1 MGRPFFADFILIK
14 RERSEFEMREKTIWR
29 SLAGRALM
37 IVLGNLM
44 YAMAVN
50 LFIVPNDLITGGT
63 TGLALFFNRTAGI
76 PVSAFVWCFNVTM
89 FLWGAWVLGKEFALS
104 TAASTVIYPL
114 MLSILEWTGVPGFV
128 MEEKLVAVL
137 YAGLL
142 IGAGIGVVMRAGA
155 STGGMDIPALIG
167 KKKWNFNV
175 SFVIYLFDC
184 IILALQVAAAD
195 LYSILYGILL
205 IMVYTLV
212 LDKVLVMGT
221 AKIQVKI
228 VSREYEKINRLLGE
242 RIDCGTTLL
251 HMESGYLHQEQEM
264 VLAVISSRDLP
275 KVNQLILDTDP
286 EAFIVVSQINEVR
299 GRGFT
304 LNKVYRSH
312 GAAGEKD

>member
-1 MGRPFFADFILIK
+1 M
-14 RERSEFEMREKTIWR
+14 EKNDRWR
-29 SLAGRALM
+29 GLVKKAAM
-37 IVLGNLM
+37 ITLGNLM
-44 YAMAVN
+44 YALAVN
-50 LFIVPNDLITGGT
+50 MFIVPNDLITGGT

-76 PVSAFVWCFNVTM
+76 PVSAFVWCFNITM
-89 FLWGAWVLGKEFALS
+89 FLWGAWVLGKEFADS

-114 MLSILEWTGVPGFV
+114 MLSILEWTGAAGFV
-128 MEEKLVAVL
+128 MEEKLVAVV

-195 LYSILYGILL
+195 IYSILYGILL

-212 LDKVLVMGT
+212 LDKALVMGT

-228 VSREYEKINRLLGE
+228 VSREYRKINTLLGE
-242 RIDCGTTLL
+242 RVDCGTTLL
-251 HMESGYLHQEQEM
+251 HMESGYLHKEQEM
-264 VLAVISSRDLP
+264 ILAVISSRDLP
-275 KVNQLILDTDP
+275 KVNQLVLAADP

-304 LNKVYRSH
+304 LSKVYR
-312 GAAGEKD
+312 AKKD

>member
-14 RERSEFEMREKTIWR
+14 RDRSGFEMREKTIWR

>member
-1 MGRPFFADFILIK
+1 M
-14 RERSEFEMREKTIWR
+14 EKNDRWR
-29 SLAGRALM
+29 GLVKKAAM
-37 IVLGNLM
+37 ITLGNLM
-44 YAMAVN
+44 YALAVN
-50 LFIVPNDLITGGT
+50 MFIVPNDLITGGT

-76 PVSAFVWCFNVTM
+76 PVSAFVWCFNITM
-89 FLWGAWVLGKEFALS
+89 FLWGARVLGKEFAVS

-114 MLSILEWTGVPGFV
+114 MLSILEWTGAAGFV
-128 MEEKLVAVL
+128 MEEKLVAVV

-195 LYSILYGILL
+195 IYSILYGILL

-212 LDKVLVMGT
+212 LDKALVMGT

-228 VSREYEKINRLLGE
+228 VSREYRKINTLLGE
-242 RIDCGTTLL
+242 RVDCGTTLL
-251 HMESGYLHQEQEM
+251 HMESGYLHKEQEM
-264 VLAVISSRDLP
+264 ILAVISSRDLP
-275 KVNQLILDTDP
+275 KVNQLVLAADP

-304 LNKVYRSH
+304 LSKVYR
-312 GAAGEKD
+312 AKKD

>member
-1 MGRPFFADFILIK
+1 M
-14 RERSEFEMREKTIWR
+14 EKNDRWR
-29 SLAGRALM
+29 GLVKKAAM
-37 IVLGNLM
+37 ITLGNLM
-44 YAMAVN
+44 YALAVN
-50 LFIVPNDLITGGT
+50 MFIVPNDLITGGT

-76 PVSAFVWCFNVTM
+76 PVSAFVWCFNITM
-89 FLWGAWVLGKEFALS
+89 FLWGAWVLGKEFAVS

-114 MLSILEWTGVPGFV
+114 MLSILEWTGAAGFV
-128 MEEKLVAVL
+128 MEEKLVAVV

-195 LYSILYGILL
+195 IYSILYGILL

-212 LDKVLVMGT
+212 LDKALVMGT

-228 VSREYEKINRLLGE
+228 VSREYRKINTLLGE
-242 RIDCGTTLL
+242 RVDCGTTLL
-251 HMESGYLHQEQEM
+251 HMESGYLHKEQEM
-264 VLAVISSRDLP
+264 ILAVISSRDLP
-275 KVNQLILDTDP
+275 KVNQLVLAADP

-304 LNKVYRSH
+304 LSKVYR
-312 GAAGEKD
+312 AKKD

>member
-1 MGRPFFADFILIK
+1 M
-14 RERSEFEMREKTIWR
+14 EKKDRWR
-29 SLAGRALM
+29 GLVKKAVM
-37 IVLGNLM
+37 ITLGNLM
-44 YAMAVN
+44 YALAVN
-50 LFIVPNDLITGGT
+50 MFIVPNDLITGGT

-76 PVSAFVWCFNVTM
+76 PVSAFVWCFNITM
-89 FLWGAWVLGKEFALS
+89 FLWGAWVLGKEFAVS

-114 MLSILEWTGVPGFV
+114 MLSILEWTGAAGFV
-128 MEEKLVAVL
+128 MEEKLVAVV

-195 LYSILYGILL
+195 IYSILYGILL

-212 LDKVLVMGT
+212 LDKALVMGT

-228 VSREYEKINRLLGE
+228 VSREYRKINTLLGE
-242 RIDCGTTLL
+242 RVDCGTTLL
-251 HMESGYLHQEQEM
+251 HMESGYLHKEQEM
-264 VLAVISSRDLP
+264 ILAVISSRDLP
-275 KVNQLILDTDP
+275 KVNQLVLAADP

-304 LNKVYRSH
+304 LSKVYR
-312 GAAGEKD
+312 AKKD

>member
-1 MGRPFFADFILIK
+1 M
-14 RERSEFEMREKTIWR
+14 EKNDRWR
-29 SLAGRALM
+29 GLVKKAVM
-37 IVLGNLM
+37 ITLGNLM
-44 YAMAVN
+44 YALAVN
-50 LFIVPNDLITGGT
+50 MFIVPNDLITGGT

-76 PVSAFVWCFNVTM
+76 PVSAFVWCFNITM
-89 FLWGAWVLGKEFALS
+89 FLWGAWVLGKEFAVS

-114 MLSILEWTGVPGFV
+114 MLSILEWTGAAGFV
-128 MEEKLVAVL
+128 MEKLVAVV

-195 LYSILYGILL
+195 IYSILYGILL

-212 LDKVLVMGT
+212 LDKALVMGT

-228 VSREYEKINRLLGE
+228 VSREYRKINTLLGE
-242 RIDCGTTLL
+242 RVDCGTTLL
-251 HMESGYLHQEQEM
+251 HMESGYLHKEQEM
-264 VLAVISSRDLP
+264 ILAVISSRDLP
-275 KVNQLILDTDP
+275 KVNQLVLAADP

-304 LNKVYRSH
+304 LSKVYR
-312 GAAGEKD
+312 AKKD

>member
-1 MGRPFFADFILIK
+1 M
-14 RERSEFEMREKTIWR
+14 EKNDRWRGLVKKAAMITI
-29 SLAGRALM
+29 
-37 IVLGNLM
+37 GNLM
-44 YAMAVN
+44 YALAVN
-50 LFIVPNDLITGGT
+50 MFIVPNDLITGGT

-76 PVSAFVWCFNVTM
+76 PVSAFVWCFNITM
-89 FLWGAWVLGKEFALS
+89 FLWGAWVLGKEFAVS

-114 MLSILEWTGVPGFV
+114 MLSILEWTGAAGFV
-128 MEEKLVAVL
+128 MEEKLVAVV

-195 LYSILYGILL
+195 IYSILYGILL

-212 LDKVLVMGT
+212 LDKALVMGT

-228 VSREYEKINRLLGE
+228 VSREYRKINTLLGE
-242 RIDCGTTLL
+242 RVDCGTTLL
-251 HMESGYLHQEQEM
+251 HMESGYLHKEQEM
-264 VLAVISSRDLP
+264 ILAVISSRDLP
-275 KVNQLILDTDP
+275 KVNQLVLAADP

-304 LNKVYRSH
+304 LSKVYR
-312 GAAGEKD
+312 AKKD

>member
-1 MGRPFFADFILIK
+1 M
-14 RERSEFEMREKTIWR
+14 EKNDRWR
-29 SLAGRALM
+29 GLVKKAVM
-37 IVLGNLM
+37 ITLGNLM
-44 YAMAVN
+44 YALAVN
-50 LFIVPNDLITGGT
+50 MFIVPNDLITGGT

-76 PVSAFVWCFNVTM
+76 PVSAFVWCFNITM
-89 FLWGAWVLGKEFALS
+89 FLWGAWVLGKEFAVS

-114 MLSILEWTGVPGFV
+114 MLSILEWTGAAGFV
-128 MEEKLVAVL
+128 MEEKLVAVV

-195 LYSILYGILL
+195 IYSILYGILL

-212 LDKVLVMGT
+212 LDKALVMGT

-228 VSREYEKINRLLGE
+228 VSREYRKINTLLG
-242 RIDCGTTLL
+242 
-251 HMESGYLHQEQEM
+251 
-264 VLAVISSRDLP
+264 
-275 KVNQLILDTDP
+275 
-286 EAFIVVSQINEVR
+286 
-299 GRGFT
+299 
-304 LNKVYRSH
+304 
-312 GAAGEKD
+312 

>member
-1 MGRPFFADFILIK
+1 M
-14 RERSEFEMREKTIWR
+14 EKNDRWR
-29 SLAGRALM
+29 GLVKKAAM
-37 IVLGNLM
+37 ITLGNLM
-44 YAMAVN
+44 YALAVN
-50 LFIVPNDLITGGT
+50 MFIVPNDLITGGT

-76 PVSAFVWCFNVTM
+76 PVSAFVWCFNITM
-89 FLWGAWVLGKEFALS
+89 FLWGAWVLGKEFAVS

-114 MLSILEWTGVPGFV
+114 MLSILEWTGAAGFV
-128 MEEKLVAVL
+128 MEEKLVAVV

-195 LYSILYGILL
+195 IYSILYGILL

-212 LDKVLVMGT
+212 LDKALVMGT

-228 VSREYEKINRLLGE
+228 VSGEYRKINTLLGE
-242 RIDCGTTLL
+242 RVDCGTTLL
-251 HMESGYLHQEQEM
+251 HMESGYLHKEQEM
-264 VLAVISSRDLP
+264 ILAVISSRDLP
-275 KVNQLILDTDP
+275 KVNQLVLAADP

-304 LNKVYRSH
+304 LSKVKKKK
-312 GAAGEKD
+312 KD

>member
-1 MGRPFFADFILIK
+1 M
-14 RERSEFEMREKTIWR
+14 EKNDRWR
-29 SLAGRALM
+29 GLVKKAAM
-37 IVLGNLM
+37 ITLGNLM
-44 YAMAVN
+44 YALAVN
-50 LFIVPNDLITGGT
+50 MFIVPNDLITGGT

-76 PVSAFVWCFNVTM
+76 PVSAFVWCFNITM
-89 FLWGAWVLGKEFALS
+89 FLWGAWVLGKEFAVS

-114 MLSILEWTGVPGFV
+114 MLSILEWSGAAGFV
-128 MEEKLVAVL
+128 MEEKLVAVV

-195 LYSILYGILL
+195 IYSILYGILL

-212 LDKVLVMGT
+212 LDKALVMGT

-228 VSREYEKINRLLGE
+228 VSREYRKINTLLGE
-242 RIDCGTTLL
+242 RVDCGTTLL
-251 HMESGYLHQEQEM
+251 HMESGYLHKEQEM
-264 VLAVISSRDLP
+264 ILAVISSRDLP
-275 KVNQLILDTDP
+275 KVNQLVLAADP

-304 LNKVYRSH
+304 LSKVYR
-312 GAAGEKD
+312 AKKD

>member
-1 MGRPFFADFILIK
+1 MK
-14 RERSEFEMREKTIWR
+14 EKAVWR
-29 SLAGRALM
+29 GLGGRALM

-76 PVSAFVWCFNVTM
+76 PVSVFVWCFNVTM
-89 FLWGAWVLGKEFALS
+89 FLWGAWVLGKEFAVS

-128 MEEKLVAVL
+128 MEEKLVAVI

-228 VSREYEKINRLLGE
+228 ISGEYEKINRLLGE

-251 HMESGYLHQEQEM
+251 HMASGYLHKEQEM
-264 VLAVISSRDLP
+264 ILAVISNRDLP
-275 KVNQLILDTDP
+275 KVNQLILEADP

>member
-1 MGRPFFADFILIK
+1 M
-14 RERSEFEMREKTIWR
+14 EKKDRWR
-29 SLAGRALM
+29 GLAKKAVM
-37 IVLGNLM
+37 ITLGNLM
-44 YAMAVN
+44 YALAVN
-50 LFIVPNDLITGGT
+50 MFIVPNDLITGGT

-76 PVSAFVWCFNVTM
+76 PVSAFVWCFNITM
-89 FLWGAWVLGKEFALS
+89 FLWGAWVLGKEFAVS

-114 MLSILEWTGVPGFV
+114 MLSILEWTGAAGFV
-128 MEEKLVAVL
+128 MEEKLVAVV

-195 LYSILYGILL
+195 IYSILYGILL

-212 LDKVLVMGT
+212 LDKALVMGT
-221 AKIQVKI
+221 SKIQVKI
-228 VSREYEKINRLLGE
+228 VSREYRKINTLLGE
-242 RIDCGTTLL
+242 RVDCGTTLL
-251 HMESGYLHQEQEM
+251 HMESGYLHKEQEM
-264 VLAVISSRDLP
+264 ILAVISSRDLP
-275 KVNQLILDTDP
+275 KVNQLVLAADP

-304 LNKVYRSH
+304 LSKVYR
-312 GAAGEKD
+312 AKKD

>member
-1 MGRPFFADFILIK
+1 
-14 RERSEFEMREKTIWR
+14 MREKTIWR

-114 MLSILEWTGVPGFV
+114 MLSILEWTGAPGFV

-251 HMESGYLHQEQEM
+251 HMESGYLRQEQEM

>member
-1 MGRPFFADFILIK
+1 M
-14 RERSEFEMREKTIWR
+14 EKKDRWR
-29 SLAGRALM
+29 GLAKKAVM
-37 IVLGNLM
+37 ITLGNLM
-44 YAMAVN
+44 YALAVN
-50 LFIVPNDLITGGT
+50 MFIVPNDLITGGT

-76 PVSAFVWCFNVTM
+76 PVSAFVWCFNITM
-89 FLWGAWVLGKEFALS
+89 FLWGAWVLGKEFAVS

-114 MLSILEWTGVPGFV
+114 MLSILEWTGAAGFV
-128 MEEKLVAVL
+128 MEEKLVAVV

-195 LYSILYGILL
+195 IYSILYGILL
-205 IMVYTLV
+205 IIVYTLV
-212 LDKVLVMGT
+212 LDKALVMGT

-228 VSREYEKINRLLGE
+228 VSREYRKINTLLGE
-242 RIDCGTTLL
+242 RVDCGTTLL
-251 HMESGYLHQEQEM
+251 HMESGYLHKEQEM
-264 VLAVISSRDLP
+264 ILAVISSRDLP
-275 KVNQLILDTDP
+275 KVNQLVLAADP

-304 LNKVYRSH
+304 LSEVYR
-312 GAAGEKD
+312 AKKD

>member
-1 MGRPFFADFILIK
+1 M
-14 RERSEFEMREKTIWR
+14 EKNDRWR
-29 SLAGRALM
+29 GLVKKAAM
-37 IVLGNLM
+37 ITLGNLM
-44 YAMAVN
+44 YALAVN
-50 LFIVPNDLITGGT
+50 MFIVPNDLITGGT

-76 PVSAFVWCFNVTM
+76 PVSAFVWCFNITM
-89 FLWGAWVLGKEFALS
+89 FLWGAWVLGKEFAVS

-114 MLSILEWTGVPGFV
+114 MLSILEWTGAAGFV
-128 MEEKLVAVL
+128 MEEKLVAVV

-195 LYSILYGILL
+195 IYSILYGILL

-212 LDKVLVMGT
+212 LDKALVMGT

-228 VSREYEKINRLLGE
+228 VSREYRKINTLLGE
-242 RIDCGTTLL
+242 RVDCGTTLL
-251 HMESGYLHQEQEM
+251 HMESGYLHKEQEM
-264 VLAVISSRDLP
+264 ILAVISSRDLP
-275 KVNQLILDTDP
+275 KVNQLVLAADP

-304 LNKVYRSH
+304 LSKVHR
-312 GAAGEKD
+312 AKKD

>member
-1 MGRPFFADFILIK
+1 MEKKD
-14 RERSEFEMREKTIWR
+14 RSRG
-29 SLAGRALM
+29 LAKKAVM
-37 IVLGNLM
+37 ITLGNLM
-44 YAMAVN
+44 YALAVN
-50 LFIVPNDLITGGT
+50 MFIVPNDLITGGT

-76 PVSAFVWCFNVTM
+76 PVSAFVWCFNITM
-89 FLWGAWVLGKEFALS
+89 FLWGAWVLGKEFAVS

-114 MLSILEWTGVPGFV
+114 MLSILEWTGAAGFV
-128 MEEKLVAVL
+128 MEKLVAVV

-195 LYSILYGILL
+195 IYSILYGILL

-212 LDKVLVMGT
+212 LDKALVMGT

-228 VSREYEKINRLLGE
+228 VSREYRKINTLLGE
-242 RIDCGTTLL
+242 RVDCGTTLL
-251 HMESGYLHQEQEM
+251 HMESGYLHKEQEM
-264 VLAVISSRDLP
+264 ILAVISSRDLP
-275 KVNQLILDTDP
+275 KVNQLVLAADP

-304 LNKVYRSH
+304 LSKVYR
-312 GAAGEKD
+312 AKKD

>member
-1 MGRPFFADFILIK
+1 MKEQPTWRGLA
-14 RERSEFEMREKTIWR
+14 EK
-29 SLAGRALM
+29 AAM

-44 YAMAVN
+44 YALAVH
-50 LFIVPNDLITGGT
+50 LFIMPNELITGGT

-76 PVSAFVWCFNVTM
+76 PVSAFVWCFNVSM

-114 MLSILEWTGVPGFV
+114 MLSILEWTGIAGFV
-128 MEEKLVAVL
+128 MEEKLVAVI

-184 IILALQVAAAD
+184 MILALQVAAAD

-205 IMVYTLV
+205 IMVYTIV
-212 LDKVLVMGT
+212 LDRVLLMGT
-221 AKIQVKI
+221 SKIQVKV
-228 VSREYEKINRLLGE
+228 VSKEYRKINRLLGE

-251 HMESGYLHQEQEM
+251 HMESGFLHQEQEM

-275 KVNQLILDTDP
+275 KVNKLILDTDP
-286 EAFIVVSQINEVR
+286 EAFLVVSQINEVR

-312 GAAGEKD
+312 SGEGHQSPICEKD

>member
-1 MGRPFFADFILIK
+1 M
-14 RERSEFEMREKTIWR
+14 EKNDRWR
-29 SLAGRALM
+29 GLVKKAAM
-37 IVLGNLM
+37 ITLGNLM
-44 YAMAVN
+44 YALAVN
-50 LFIVPNDLITGGT
+50 MFIVPNDLITGGT

-76 PVSAFVWCFNVTM
+76 PVSAFVWCFNITM
-89 FLWGAWVLGKEFALS
+89 FLWGAWVLGKEFAVS

-114 MLSILEWTGVPGFV
+114 MLSILEWTGAAGFV
-128 MEEKLVAVL
+128 MEEKLVAVV

-142 IGAGIGVVMRAGA
+142 IGAGIGVVMRAGG

-195 LYSILYGILL
+195 IYSILYGILL

-212 LDKVLVMGT
+212 LDKALVMGT

-228 VSREYEKINRLLGE
+228 VSREYRKINTLLGE
-242 RIDCGTTLL
+242 RVDCGTTLL
-251 HMESGYLHQEQEM
+251 HMESGYLHKEQEM
-264 VLAVISSRDLP
+264 ILAVISSRDLP
-275 KVNQLILDTDP
+275 KVNQLVLAADP

-304 LNKVYRSH
+304 LSKVYR
-312 GAAGEKD
+312 AKKD

>member
-1 MGRPFFADFILIK
+1 MK
-14 RERSEFEMREKTIWR
+14 EKAVWR
-29 SLAGRALM
+29 GLGGRALM

-44 YAMAVN
+44 YARAVN

-76 PVSAFVWCFNVTM
+76 PVSVFVWCFNVTM
-89 FLWGAWVLGKEFALS
+89 FLWGAWVLGKEFAVS

-128 MEEKLVAVL
+128 MEEKLVAVI

-228 VSREYEKINRLLGE
+228 ISGKYEKINRLLGE

-251 HMESGYLHQEQEM
+251 HMESGYLHKEQEM
-264 VLAVISSRDLP
+264 ILAVISNRDLP
-275 KVNQLILDTDP
+275 KVNQLILEADP

>member
-1 MGRPFFADFILIK
+1 
-14 RERSEFEMREKTIWR
+14 MREKTIWR

-44 YAMAVN
+44 YAVAVN

>member
-1 MGRPFFADFILIK
+1 M
-14 RERSEFEMREKTIWR
+14 EKNDR
-29 SLAGRALM
+29 CRGLAKKAVM
-37 IVLGNLM
+37 ITLGNLM
-44 YAMAVN
+44 YALAVN
-50 LFIVPNDLITGGT
+50 MFIVPNDLITGGT

-76 PVSAFVWCFNVTM
+76 PVSAFVWCFNITM
-89 FLWGAWVLGKEFALS
+89 FLWGAWVLGKEFAVS

-114 MLSILEWTGVPGFV
+114 MLSILEWTGAAGFV
-128 MEEKLVAVL
+128 MEEKLVAVV

-195 LYSILYGILL
+195 IYSILYGILL

-212 LDKVLVMGT
+212 LDKALVMGT

-228 VSREYEKINRLLGE
+228 VSREYRKINTLLGE
-242 RIDCGTTLL
+242 RVDCGTTLL
-251 HMESGYLHQEQEM
+251 HMESGYLHKEQEM
-264 VLAVISSRDLP
+264 ILAVISSRDLP
-275 KVNQLILDTDP
+275 KVNQLVLAADP

-304 LNKVYRSH
+304 LSKVYR
-312 GAAGEKD
+312 AKKD

>member
-1 MGRPFFADFILIK
+1 
-14 RERSEFEMREKTIWR
+14 MREKTIWR

-128 MEEKLVAVL
+128 IEEKLVAVL

>member
-1 MGRPFFADFILIK
+1 M
-14 RERSEFEMREKTIWR
+14 EKKDRWR
-29 SLAGRALM
+29 GLVKKAAM
-37 IVLGNLM
+37 ITLGNLM
-44 YAMAVN
+44 YALAVN
-50 LFIVPNDLITGGT
+50 MFIVPNDLITGGT

-76 PVSAFVWCFNVTM
+76 PVSAFVWCFNITM
-89 FLWGAWVLGKEFALS
+89 FLWGAWVLGKEFAVS

-114 MLSILEWTGVPGFV
+114 MLSILEWTGAAGFV
-128 MEEKLVAVL
+128 MEEKLVAVV

-195 LYSILYGILL
+195 IYSILYGILL

-212 LDKVLVMGT
+212 LDKALVMGT

-228 VSREYEKINRLLGE
+228 VSREYRKINTLLGE
-242 RIDCGTTLL
+242 RVDCGTTLL
-251 HMESGYLHQEQEM
+251 HMESGYLHKEQEM
-264 VLAVISSRDLP
+264 ILAVISSRDLP
-275 KVNQLILDTDP
+275 KVNQLVLAADP

-304 LNKVYRSH
+304 LSKVYR
-312 GAAGEKD
+312 AKKD

>member
-1 MGRPFFADFILIK
+1 M
-14 RERSEFEMREKTIWR
+14 EKNDRWR
-29 SLAGRALM
+29 GLVKKAAM
-37 IVLGNLM
+37 ITLGNLM
-44 YAMAVN
+44 YGLAVN
-50 LFIVPNDLITGGT
+50 MFIVPNDLITGGT

-76 PVSAFVWCFNVTM
+76 PVSAFVWCFNITM
-89 FLWGAWVLGKEFALS
+89 FLWGAWVLGKEFAVS

-114 MLSILEWTGVPGFV
+114 MLSILEWTGAAGFV
-128 MEEKLVAVL
+128 MEEKLVAVV

-195 LYSILYGILL
+195 IYSILYGILL

-212 LDKVLVMGT
+212 LDKALVMGT

-228 VSREYEKINRLLGE
+228 VSREYRKINTLLGE
-242 RIDCGTTLL
+242 RVDCGTTLL
-251 HMESGYLHQEQEM
+251 HMESGYLHKEQEM
-264 VLAVISSRDLP
+264 ILAVISSRDLP
-275 KVNQLILDTDP
+275 KVNQLVLAADP

-304 LNKVYRSH
+304 LSKVYR
-312 GAAGEKD
+312 AKKD

>member
-1 MGRPFFADFILIK
+1 M
-14 RERSEFEMREKTIWR
+14 EKNDRWR
-29 SLAGRALM
+29 GLVKKAAM
-37 IVLGNLM
+37 ITLGNLM
-44 YAMAVN
+44 YALAVN
-50 LFIVPNDLITGGT
+50 MFIVPNDLITGGT

-76 PVSAFVWCFNVTM
+76 PVSAFVWCFNITM
-89 FLWGAWVLGKEFALS
+89 FLWGAWVLGKEFAVS

-114 MLSILEWTGVPGFV
+114 MLSILEWTGAAGFV
-128 MEEKLVAVL
+128 MEEKLVAVV

-195 LYSILYGILL
+195 IYSILYGILL

-212 LDKVLVMGT
+212 LDKALVMGT
-221 AKIQVKI
+221 SKIQVKI
-228 VSREYEKINRLLGE
+228 VSIEYRKINTLLGE
-242 RIDCGTTLL
+242 RVDCGTTLL
-251 HMESGYLHQEQEM
+251 HMESGYLHKEQEM
-264 VLAVISSRDLP
+264 ILAVISSRDLP
-275 KVNQLILDTDP
+275 KVNQLVLAADP

-304 LNKVYRSH
+304 LSKVYR
-312 GAAGEKD
+312 AKKD

>member
-1 MGRPFFADFILIK
+1 M
-14 RERSEFEMREKTIWR
+14 EKKDRWR
-29 SLAGRALM
+29 GLAKKAVM
-37 IVLGNLM
+37 ITLGNLM
-44 YAMAVN
+44 YALAVN
-50 LFIVPNDLITGGT
+50 MFIVPNDLITGGT

-76 PVSAFVWCFNVTM
+76 PVSAFVWCFNITM
-89 FLWGAWVLGKEFALS
+89 FLWGAWVLGKEFAVS

-114 MLSILEWTGVPGFV
+114 MLSILEWTGAAGFV
-128 MEEKLVAVL
+128 MEEKLVAVV

-195 LYSILYGILL
+195 IYSILYGILL

-212 LDKVLVMGT
+212 LDKALVMGT

-228 VSREYEKINRLLGE
+228 VSREYRKINTLLGE
-242 RIDCGTTLL
+242 RVDCGTTLL
-251 HMESGYLHQEQEM
+251 HMESGYLHKEQEM
-264 VLAVISSRDLP
+264 ILAVISSRDLP
-275 KVNQLILDTDP
+275 KVNQLVLAADP

-304 LNKVYRSH
+304 LSKVYR
-312 GAAGEKD
+312 AKKD

>member
-1 MGRPFFADFILIK
+1 
-14 RERSEFEMREKTIWR
+14 MREKTIWR

>member
-1 MGRPFFADFILIK
+1 M
-14 RERSEFEMREKTIWR
+14 EKKDGWR
-29 SLAGRALM
+29 GLAKKAVM
-37 IVLGNLM
+37 ITLGNLM
-44 YAMAVN
+44 YALAVN
-50 LFIVPNDLITGGT
+50 MFIVPNDLITGGT

-76 PVSAFVWCFNVTM
+76 PVSAFVWCFNITM
-89 FLWGAWVLGKEFALS
+89 FLWGAWVLGKEFAVS

-114 MLSILEWTGVPGFV
+114 MLSILEWTGAAGFV
-128 MEEKLVAVL
+128 MEEKLVAVV

-195 LYSILYGILL
+195 IYSILYGILL

-212 LDKVLVMGT
+212 LDKALVMGT

-228 VSREYEKINRLLGE
+228 VSREYRKINTLLGE
-242 RIDCGTTLL
+242 RVDCGTTLL
-251 HMESGYLHQEQEM
+251 HMESGYLHKEQEM
-264 VLAVISSRDLP
+264 ILAVISSRDLP
-275 KVNQLILDTDP
+275 KVNQLVLAADP

-304 LNKVYRSH
+304 LSKVYR
-312 GAAGEKD
+312 AKKD